1 MKITAALV
9 KSIGEPFEIEEIDLD
24 DPRSD
29 EIIVRIVGAGL
40 CHTDLF
46 FRDHIPIPIPAVF
59 GHEGAGIVE
68 KVGENVDDIEP
79 GDHVVLSYNSCGI
92 CCHCLQGNPS
102 YCHEWLKLNM
112 SGARDDGSYTLSQ
125 SGSPL
130 YGAFFNQ
137 SSFANYALASQRNT
151 VKVPKDIPLEI
162 LGPLGCGVQTGAG
175 AVLNALR
182 APAGSSIAIF
192 GVGSV
197 GLSAI
202 MAAVV
207 AGCTTIIGVDVKP
220 ERLKLAQQFGATHV
234 INAIEQKPVQKIQSI
249 TGSGVN
255 FSIEATGEPSVYRQ
269 AIESLDQMGVC
280 GLVGAPEPG
289 AELRLNMDILFWG
302 RSTRGVVE
310 GDSVPQV
317 FIPQLIELYRQGRF
331 PFDKL
336 ISYYPIEEINQAAQ
350 DSIDGIT
357 VKPVLTVNK

>member
-9 KSIGEPFEIEEIDLD
+9 KSMGEPFEIEEIDLD

-29 EIIVRIVGAGL
+29 EIIVRIIGAGL

-46 FRDHIPIPIPAVF
+46 FRDHVPIPIPSVF

-68 KVGENVDDIEP
+68 KVGEKVVNIEP
-79 GDHVVLSYNSCGI
+79 GDHVVLSYNSCGS
-92 CCHCLQGNPS
+92 CNRCLQGYPS
-102 YCHEWLKLNM
+102 YCQDWREINLN
-112 SGARDDGSYTLSQ
+112 GTRTDGSYTLSKG
-125 SGSPL
+125 GSPL

-151 VKVPKDIPLEI
+151 VKVPKDIPLEM

-182 APAGSSIAIF
+182 TPAGSSIAVF

-207 AGCTTIIGVDVKP
+207 AGCTTIVGIDIQQR
-220 ERLKLAQQFGATHV
+220 RLEVAQQFGATHV
-234 INAIEQKPVQKIQSI
+234 INANEEKPVEKIQSI
-249 TGSGVN
+249 TGNGVN
-255 FSIEATGEPSVYRQ
+255 FSIDTTAVPSVYRQ

-280 GLVGAPEPG
+280 GLVGVPKPG
-289 AELRLNMDILFWG
+289 IEVNLEMSNLLWG
-302 RSTRGVVE
+302 RSTRGIIE
-310 GDSVPQV
+310 GDSIPQV
-317 FIPQLIELYRQGRF
+317 FIPQLIELYKQDRF

-357 VKPVLTVNK
+357 VKPVLTINK

>member
-9 KSIGEPFEIEEIDLD
+9 KSMGEPFEIEEIDLD

-29 EIIVRIVGAGL
+29 EIIVRIIGAGL

-46 FRDHIPIPIPAVF
+46 FRDHVPIPIPSVF

-68 KVGENVDDIEP
+68 KVGEKVVNIEP
-79 GDHVVLSYNSCGI
+79 GDHVVLSYNSCGS
-92 CCHCLQGNPS
+92 CNRCLQGYPS
-102 YCHEWLKLNM
+102 YCQDWQNINLN
-112 SGARDDGSYTLSQ
+112 GTRADGSYTLSKD
-125 SGSPL
+125 GSPL

-151 VKVPKDIPLEI
+151 VKVPKDIPLEM

-182 APAGSSIAIF
+182 ASAGSSIAVF

-207 AGCTTIIGVDVKP
+207 AGCTTIVGIDIQQR
-220 ERLKLAQQFGATHV
+220 RLEVAQQFGATHV
-234 INAIEQKPVQKIQSI
+234 INANEEKPVEKIQFI

-255 FSIEATGEPSVYRQ
+255 FSIDTTAVPSVYRQ

-280 GLVGAPEPG
+280 GLVGVPKPG
-289 AELRLNMDILFWG
+289 IEVNLEMSNLLWG
-302 RSTRGVVE
+302 RSTRGIIE
-310 GDSVPQV
+310 GDSIPQV
-317 FIPQLIELYRQGRF
+317 FIPQLIELYKQGRF

-336 ISYYPIEEINQAAQ
+336 IKYYPIENINQAVQ

-357 VKPVLTVNK
+357 VKPVLTFAM